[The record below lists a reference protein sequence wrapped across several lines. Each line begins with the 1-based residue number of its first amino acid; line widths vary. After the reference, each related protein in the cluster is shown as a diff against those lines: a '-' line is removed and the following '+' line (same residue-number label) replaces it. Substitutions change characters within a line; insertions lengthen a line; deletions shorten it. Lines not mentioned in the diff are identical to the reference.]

1 MSNQEEAQVAQS
13 GKMQGQSKVDIIL
26 LKIGKL
32 YRVEREIKMLPAR
45 ERHIPAEYFTAWLKR
60 GRAKAN
66 EIEPYAYLRQFFKEL
81 PSLTSLKP
89 CCRRM

>member
-45 ERHIPAEYFTAWLKR
+45 ERHIPAEYFTA
-60 GRAKAN
+60 
-66 EIEPYAYLRQFFKEL
+66 
-81 PSLTSLKP
+81 
-89 CCRRM
+89 